1 MGWMNHIYAWR
12 HVPKRCACCGQ
23 EVAAYLPL
31 PAYYDE
37 MYEKAGM
44 VPWRS
49 EMLNAAEY
57 SCPHCGAADRERAYA
72 LCMERL
78 LPHDEPFRMLDIA
91 PAVPLGAF
99 VKKRFPNAGYKTG
112 DLFMEGVDYRLDIM
126 DMQPIADA
134 SVDFF
139 VCSHVLEHVADD
151 RRAMRELRRILSPSG
166 CGILVVPL
174 DLNAQQ
180 MDEDLSCTDEM
191 ERWRRFGQDDHVRKY
206 TKRDFLQRIS
216 ECGLAVQVCDNRFFG
231 ARAVWE
237 NSLSDTATVYV
248 VRRA

>member
-1 MGWMNHIYAWR
+1 M
-12 HVPKRCACCGQ
+12 PKRCACCGR
-23 EVAAYLPL
+23 EVEAYVPL
-31 PAYYDE
+31 PAYYTD
-37 MYEKAGM
+37 MYERAGM

-49 EMLNAAEY
+49 EMLNAAAY

-78 LPHDEPFRMLDIA
+78 LPREIPFRLLDIA
-91 PAVPLGAF
+91 PAEPLGAF
-99 VKKRFPNAGYKTG
+99 VRRVFPQAEYRTG
-112 DLFMEGVDYRLDIM
+112 DLFMEGVDYRLDVM
-126 DMQPIADA
+126 DMRPIGDG
-134 SVDFF
+134 SLDFF

-151 RRAMRELRRILSPSG
+151 RQAMRELRRVLKPSG

-174 DLNAQQ
+174 DLNAQV
-180 MDEDLSCTDEM
+180 MDEDLNCTDEL

-206 TKRDFLQRIS
+206 TKRDYLQRMAES
-216 ECGLAVQVCDNRFFG
+216 GLAVQACDTRFLG

-237 NSLSDTATVYV
+237 NGLSDTATVYI